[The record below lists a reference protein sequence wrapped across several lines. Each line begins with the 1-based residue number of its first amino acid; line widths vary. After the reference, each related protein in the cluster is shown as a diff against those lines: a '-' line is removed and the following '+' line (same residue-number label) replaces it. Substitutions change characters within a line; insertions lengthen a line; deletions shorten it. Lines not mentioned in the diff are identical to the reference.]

1 MTNLE
6 INEKE
11 ISQDISQEE
20 ILRHVDHTNLKPT
33 ATEADIKKLCDQAIE
48 HGCASVCIPPSYV
61 GFAKRYVGGKLAVCT
76 VIGFP
81 NGYNS
86 TAAKVVET
94 VDAVIMGAD
103 EIDMVINLGWVK
115 DGKFELIAD
124 EIAQVR
130 NACKKQALK
139 VIVETCFLTEAEKI
153 KMCEI
158 VTSAG
163 ADYIK
168 TSTGFGSG
176 ATLSDVRLF
185 AEHVG
190 EGVKINAAGGIRDLA
205 TAAAFIAAGAERIG
219 ASSLIG

>member
-1 MTNLE
+1 MNVRVDMD
-6 INEKE
+6 EKT
-11 ISQDISQEE
+11 
-20 ILRHVDHTNLKPT
+20 ILKHVDHTNLKQT
-33 ATEADIKKLCDQAIE
+33 ATEDDIAKLCDQAIAN
-48 HGCASVCIPPSYV
+48 GCASVCIPPSYV
-61 GFAKRYVGGKLAVCT
+61 GFAKRYVGGKMAVCT

-103 EIDMVINLGWVK
+103 EIDMVINLGWLK
-115 DGKFELIAD
+115 DKKYDLIAD

-130 NACKKQALK
+130 NACKKQILK
-139 VIVETCFLTEAEKI
+139 VIVETCFLTDAEKI

-158 VTSAG
+158 VTAAN

-176 ATLSDVRLF
+176 GASLDDVKLF
-185 AEHVG
+185 AEHIG
-190 EGVKINAAGGIRDLA
+190 GNVKIKAAGGIRDLA
-205 TAAAFIAAGAERIG
+205 KAAEFIEAGAERIG
-219 ASSLIG
+219 ASSLVK

>member
-1 MTNLE
+1 MTTLE
-6 INEKE
+6 TEKE
-11 ISQDISQEE
+11 LNPQE
-20 ILRHVDHTNLKPT
+20 ILRHVDHTNLKQT
-33 ATEADIKKLCDQAIE
+33 ATEADIRKLCDQGME

-61 GFAKRYVGGKLAVCT
+61 GFAKRYVGSKLAVCT

-115 DGKFELIAD
+115 DGKFDLIAD

-130 NACKKQALK
+130 NACKKQVLK
-139 VIVETCFLTEAEKI
+139 VIVEACFLTADEKI
-153 KMCEI
+153 KMSEI
-158 VTSAG
+158 VTEAG

-176 ATLSDVRLF
+176 GATLEDVRLF
-185 AEHVG
+185 ADHIG
-190 EGVKINAAGGIRDLA
+190 EGVKIKAAGGIRDF
-205 TAAAFIAAGAERIG
+205 AAAAKFLAASADRIG
-219 ASSLIG
+219 ASSLIK